1 MADGTLSSL
10 ERNVNRLAEYVED
23 LKLENRRL
31 KALNTQL
38 IEENTRLKHE
48 INGLELERRIRK
60 IELEVEEQSRLRN
73 ERK

>member
-73 ERK
+73 ERR